1 MKFKTDENMP
11 LEAAEMLRAAG
22 HDAMSIVDQA
32 LAGWPDP
39 SIAQVCRGEHRVLV
53 TLDVDFANLRSYP
66 PEDFAGII
74 VLRLKRQ
81 DRDSVMEA
89 LSRVLRLFG
98 TEPVEGCLW
107 IVSGERVRIRG
118 GR

>member
-11 LEAAEMLRAAG
+11 AEAAEMLREAG
-22 HDAMSIVDQA
+22 HDALSVVDQA
-32 LAGWPDP
+32 LGGWADP
-39 SIAQVCRGEHRVLV
+39 SIAQICRDEQRVLV
-53 TLDVDFANLRSYP
+53 TLDVDFADLRSYP
-66 PEDFAGII
+66 PEAFAGII

-81 DRDSVMEA
+81 DRDSILEA
-89 LSRVLRLFG
+89 LDRVLRLFG
-98 TEPVEGCLW
+98 AEPVEGCLW